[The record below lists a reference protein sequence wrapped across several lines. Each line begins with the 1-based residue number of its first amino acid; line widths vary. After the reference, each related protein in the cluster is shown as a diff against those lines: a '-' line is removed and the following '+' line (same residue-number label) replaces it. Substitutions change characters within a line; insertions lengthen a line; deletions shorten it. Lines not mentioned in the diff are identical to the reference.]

1 VVTIGVPVLMVSVD
15 LSVRTCTMLIMINI
29 TSVSTA
35 AGTPGSFSVCVSIV
49 AVMVVLWHVSSVAV
63 C

>member
-1 VVTIGVPVLMVSVD
+1 VLMVSVD

-35 AGTPGSFSVCVSIV
+35 AGTPGSFSVCVYIV